1 MRPDQS
7 DSGERKWVRNM
18 ALAGQVGIFL
28 AIAIVIGWALG
39 QWLDRKLGT
48 DPWLTALFTLLGAAA
63 GFLELFR
70 VAAQISRDE

>member
-1 MRPDQS
+1 MRPKRLG
-7 DSGERKWVRNM
+7 DSERKWIRNM

-28 AIAIVIGWALG
+28 AAAIFIGWALG

-70 VAAQISRDE
+70 VAAQISGDE

>member
-1 MRPDQS
+1 MRPNRLG
-7 DSGERKWVRNM
+7 DSERKWIRNM

-28 AIAIVIGWALG
+28 AAAIFIGWALG

-70 VAAQISRDE
+70 VAAQISGDE